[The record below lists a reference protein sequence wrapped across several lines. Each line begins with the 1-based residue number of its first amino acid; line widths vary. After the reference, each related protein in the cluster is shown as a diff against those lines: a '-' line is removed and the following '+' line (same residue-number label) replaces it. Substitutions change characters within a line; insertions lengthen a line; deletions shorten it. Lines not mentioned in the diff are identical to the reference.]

1 MCKINHIMH
10 LQQSTDLI
18 IENSTIES
26 AVFLIKVN
34 GEIVKVD
41 L

>member
-1 MCKINHIMH
+1 MH

-18 IENSTIES
+18 IENCTVES
-26 AVFLIKVN
+26 AVFLVKVN
-34 GEIVKVD
+34 GEVVKVD